1 MALAGHQR
9 IGSVPTETSISVFL
23 GFLALAVSGLGL
35 LALWVERIRLII
47 VMGMD
52 VIITVLYIASSIV
65 STYLPTYLICIR
77 SPLSL
82 HPVTTMTYHSCAT
95 PSFTLPSPSLN
106 PPLLKRKP
114 QAFIHALRGVPSC
127 GETDKLSTSL
137 RVINP
142 ILNGGCMETSRG
154 MSCANAFGP
163 QGEDLTVGR
172 CVVARMNFFFQLQG
186 FIWGSFMTLI
196 DHVLVRRGGVHGFF
210 TNT

>member
-1 MALAGHQR
+1 MIDVIAITIRVVLLLVAVFVIGLSMALAGHQR
-9 IGSVPTETSISVFL
+9 IGSVPTETNISVFL

-52 VIITVLYIASSIV
+52 VIITVLYIASSI
-65 STYLPTYLICIR
+65 
-77 SPLSL
+77 
-82 HPVTTMTYHSCAT
+82 
-95 PSFTLPSPSLN
+95 
-106 PPLLKRKP
+106 
-114 QAFIHALRGVPSC
+114 AFIHALRGVPSC

-163 QGEDLTVGR
+163 HGEDLTVGR
-172 CVVARMNFFFQLQG
+172 CVVARMDFFFQLQG

-196 DHVLVRRGGVHGFF
+196 DHVLLRRGGVHGFF